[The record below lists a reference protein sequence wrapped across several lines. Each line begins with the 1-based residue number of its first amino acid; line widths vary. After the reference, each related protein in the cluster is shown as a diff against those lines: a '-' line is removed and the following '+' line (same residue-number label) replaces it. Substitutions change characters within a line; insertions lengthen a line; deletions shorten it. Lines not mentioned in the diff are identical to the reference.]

1 MWKNIFPILKAELF
15 DDLNLKDEEG
25 PKGGNPTPLQF
36 TSYMS

>member
-25 PKGGNPTPLQF
+25 PKGGNLILFNSLVT
-36 TSYMS
+36 